1 MPAARRRAAADVRR
15 RPLAVI
21 TGASAGIGRELARQF
36 AAGGHDLVIVARRRD
51 RLVELKREL
60 ERRHGVRVR
69 VQPADLYDP
78 QGPARLH
85 AALRR
90 SAPDVLVL
98 NAGTLEVGSFLEVGL
113 DRAMQM
119 VDLNVVALVK
129 LARLFL
135 PGMVARGHGRLLNL
149 ASIAAFQPVPDMA
162 VYAATKS
169 FVLSLSESLC
179 EELRDTGV
187 TVTAMCPGL
196 TESEMADAVVTKRPV
211 LRRVRKFLLDDT
223 VAVARE
229 GYEACMRGDPVVIT
243 GVPSKVVEALL
254 GLQPRWVRR
263 RLAGIA
269 LRLAR

>member
-1 MPAARRRAAADVRR
+1 MAAARGRARAEVRK

-21 TGASAGIGRELARQF
+21 TGASAGIGREFARQF
-36 AAGGHDLVIVARRRD
+36 AAGKHDLVIVARRRE

-60 ERRHGVRVR
+60 EHEHGVRVR
-69 VQPADLYDP
+69 VQIADLFDP
-78 QGPARLH
+78 EGPATLY

-90 SAPDVLVL
+90 QAPDVLVL
-98 NAGTLEVGSFLEVGL
+98 NAGTLEVGSFLEVDL

-135 PGMVARGHGRLLNL
+135 PGMVARGRGRLLNV

-179 EELRDTGV
+179 EELRGTGV
-187 TVTAMCPGL
+187 TVTAVCPGL
-196 TESEMADAVVTKRPV
+196 TESEMADAVIARRPA
-211 LRRVRKFLLDDT
+211 LQRVRKLLFGDT
-223 VAVARE
+223 AAVARE
-229 GYEACMRGDPVVIT
+229 GYAACMRGDPVVIT
-243 GVPSKVVEALL
+243 GVPNRVVEALV

-263 RLAGIA
+263 RLAGAA